1 MTSVPDRL
9 FFSKHSSALASLAAL
24 EEVGRPFESVRVV
37 MHPGGAGDA
46 AFATI
51 NPRRQ
56 VPVLVSGSETVR
68 ENGAIFAFL
77 AETYPQSNLL
87 PPDVAGRK
95 AVAEWVGYLGGTLHP
110 AFRLIFRPAR
120 WIGEDEAARA
130 ALRKHTEVY
139 LRRLLTQLDAE
150 LTDHSWV
157 LAERSAL
164 DFYLFVFTRWSQM
177 VGIPLGEALADHHRR
192 VESLPAMQ
200 RALAREAADP
210 TL

>member
-1 MTSVPDRL
+1 M
-9 FFSKHSSALASLAAL
+9 
-24 EEVGRPFESVRVV
+24 
-37 MHPGGAGDA
+37 
-46 AFATI
+46 
-51 NPRRQ
+51 
-56 VPVLVSGSETVR
+56 
-68 ENGAIFAFL
+68 
-77 AETYPQSNLL
+77 L

-95 AVAEWVGYLGGTLHP
+95 AVAEWVGIWAAPSSGVP
-110 AFRLIFRPAR
+110 ADLRPRDGSGRIGRPRRPA
-120 WIGEDEAARA
+120 EAYGG
-130 ALRKHTEVY
+130 LPPSPM
-139 LRRLLTQLDAE
+139 TQLDAE